1 MQFNESDAV
10 ETLNA
15 DGRGAVVLLCE
26 HASSFIPDAL
36 DGLGLSEADR
46 TSHIAWDPGARAV
59 SLELSRALD
68 APFVAGL
75 TSRLVYDCNRPPEDA
90 SAMPAR
96 SETKEVPGNQSL
108 TQADRDART
117 NGIYVPFCSAVT
129 ALLQARAAKGL
140 DTVLVTIHSFT
151 PVYFGTPRA
160 VEIGILNDTDTRLAD
175 AMLAQASALG
185 HRAVMRNAPYGPED
199 GVTHSLRVHGM
210 ANGLLNV
217 MIEIRNDL
225 IADTNGQTKLANE
238 LLTLLRPA
246 LANHDTGA
254 CDHA

>member
-59 SLELSRALD
+59 SLALSRALD

-96 SETKEVPGNQSL
+96 SETTDVPGNQSL
-108 TQADRDART
+108 TQVDRDART
-117 NGIYVPFCSAVT
+117 NGIYVPFCAEVT

-151 PVYFGTPRA
+151 PVYFGKPRA
-160 VEIGILNDTDTRLAD
+160 VEIGILHDTDTRLAD
-175 AMLAQASALG
+175 AMLAQSSALE
-185 HRAVMRNAPYGPED
+185 HRVVMRNAPYGPED
-199 GVTHSLRVHGM
+199 GVTHSLQVHGM